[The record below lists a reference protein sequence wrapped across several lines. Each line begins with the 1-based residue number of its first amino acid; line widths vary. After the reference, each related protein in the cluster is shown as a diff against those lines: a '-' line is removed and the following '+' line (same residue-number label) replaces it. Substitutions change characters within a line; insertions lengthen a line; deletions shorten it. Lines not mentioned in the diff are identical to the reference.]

1 MKTPIVAIQCPK
13 YNKSFKKPDKLQV
26 ANIFLALKNGVVL
39 SIKKFMCLLSSS
51 TGNFILRQVR
61 INIFMISTDHS

>member
-1 MKTPIVAIQCPK
+1 MKTPIVAMQCPK

-39 SIKKFMCLLSSS
+39 SIKKSLCVFSLLLETSYSDK
-51 TGNFILRQVR
+51 LE
-61 INIFMISTDHS
+61 